1 MTSRPIVLLC
11 VAVLAASCQAPPA
24 AEPVQAQAQSQ
35 TPVAAPSTQ
44 PAPAAQSPAPAT
56 PADASAGEMLQN
68 KSEMVGYGAEVS
80 RIVDQKD
87 EIISILRNGMTVIVK
102 RVPSP
107 VVSVRGYCFTG
118 GVYEGKWLGGGLS
131 HLLEHLV
138 AGGSNSRRT
147 EAQNRDLLQL
157 IGNNSNAYTSD
168 DHTAFFISTTTGHMD
183 QAVDLVTGWM
193 LGAQITPAEYRREYE
208 VVQRELEMG
217 KGEPDRQFYY
227 MAAANRYKVS
237 PARIPVIGYQEV
249 IQGLTRDDVYSY
261 YKLAYVPNNML
272 FCVAGDIDPEVMLKS
287 VRSYVSDAKP
297 GRVFSHDIAQ
307 EPKVISP
314 RTVVATFPKLGQAKL
329 ELGFPSVRLD
339 DPDLY
344 AMDLLA
350 DVLGGGESSLLVRD
364 IRDKQQLVSSIS
376 ADDETPAYVTGT
388 FTVDMEL
395 DPDSIAPATK
405 AVLAALEAIKT
416 DGVDPEALARAKTEM
431 RTQLVQRRQTAEDI
445 AAGLAEDF
453 MTTGDAHFSD
463 LYVSRIEALTVDD
476 LKRVARKYFDQSK
489 LLTVGMLPSEYVGAA
504 GLPRAVDLI
513 RPGGLSE
520 PSTTQP
526 GISSSSPVV
535 RSELDDGTVLLIKR
549 INTTPLV
556 VMQMYSLGGLTT
568 EDARTNGLGSLTMQ
582 MLPRGTATRSA
593 DDISDFFASI
603 GGDLATACGNN
614 TWSWTATCLAGNF
627 DKALNVFADVVTQ
640 PAFSDGELGLMKKRV
655 EAGIAGE
662 DADWSAQAIHF
673 FKKQYFGPAGSP
685 YQFVTTGTGQ
695 NVAAFTAAQLRDW
708 YQSKVL
714 AAPRVLAIYGDI
726 DPDKAKALAAQ
737 LLGKGPR
744 RTFDSPAVQ
753 TPPPVAAPA
762 VPTVTVERVAVQ
774 KTDQE
779 LAGIVI
785 GFRSDAVVGQSDLYG
800 LTVAQTIAGGFT
812 FPTGYLFETL
822 RGKGLVYVVEAENSP
837 GRSDRF
843 PGTFFV
849 FAGCAP
855 SKVNEVVET
864 CLQNIAR
871 EQGTA
876 ADINEKWFTRS
887 KELIVLADAMD
898 NETPAAQAETAALDE
913 LFGLGYD
920 YHGQFADRIRSV
932 TLPQVQA
939 LARTRLNS
947 CVVTICTPEPGLVNV
962 AEGPRVY
969 PSFPVVELTP
979 RGIQHA
985 IVGASK

>member
-1 MTSRPIVLLC
+1 
-11 VAVLAASCQAPPA
+11 
-24 AEPVQAQAQSQ
+24 
-35 TPVAAPSTQ
+35 
-44 PAPAAQSPAPAT
+44 
-56 PADASAGEMLQN
+56 MLQN

-138 AGGSNSRRT
+138 AGGSNTRRT

-157 IGNNSNAYTSD
+157 IGNNSNAYTSE
-168 DHTAFFISTTTGHMD
+168 DHTAFFVSTTTGHME

-193 LGAQITPAEYRREYE
+193 LGAEITPAEYRREYE

-217 KGEPDRQFYY
+217 KGEPERQFYY
-227 MAAANRYKVS
+227 MSAANRYKVS

-314 RTVVATFPKLGQAKL
+314 RTVVGTFPKLGQAKL

-405 AVLAALEAIKT
+405 AVLTALEAIKT

-431 RTQLVQRRQTAEDI
+431 RTQLVQRRQTAEDV

-463 LYVSRIEALTVDD
+463 FYVKRIDSLSVDD

-489 LLTVGMLPSEYVGAA
+489 LLTVALVPSEYAGAA

-513 RPGGLSE
+513 RPDVITE
-520 PSTTQP
+520 ASTTQP

-535 RSELDDGTVLLIKR
+535 RSELGDGTVLLIKR
-549 INTTPLV
+549 VSTTPLV
-556 VMQMYSLGGLTT
+556 VMQMYSLGGLTA
-568 EDARTNGLGSLTMQ
+568 EDASTNGLGNLTMQ
-582 MLPRGTATRSA
+582 MLPRGTDTRSA
-593 DDISDFFASI
+593 DDISNFFASI
-603 GGDLATACGNN
+603 GGDLQTACGNN
-614 TWSWTATCLAGNF
+614 TWAWTATSLAGNF
-627 DKALNVFADVVTQ
+627 DKALEVFADVVNH
-640 PAFSDGELGLMKKRV
+640 PAFADGELGLMKKRV
-655 EAGIAGE
+655 QAGIAGE

-673 FKKQYFGPAGSP
+673 FKKEYFGPTGSP
-685 YQFVTTGTGQ
+685 YQFVQAGSGP
-695 NVAAFTAAQLRDW
+695 NVAAFTAAQLRNW

-714 AAPRVLAIYGDI
+714 AAPRVLAIYGDV
-726 DPDKAKALAAQ
+726 DPDKAKALADQ

-744 RTFDSPAVQ
+744 RTFDSPVVQ
-753 TPPPVAAPA
+753 TPPAAAAPA

-785 GFRSDAVVGQSDLYG
+785 GFRSNAVIGQSGFYG

-920 YHGQFADRIRSV
+920 YHNQFADQIRSV

-939 LARTRLNS
+939 LARQRLNS
-947 CVVTICTPEPGLVNV
+947 CLVTICTPEPGLVNV
-962 AEGPRVY
+962 GQGPRVY

-979 RGIQHA
+979 RGTQHA
-985 IVGASK
+985 ILGASK